1 MESVNEREKVLEMMK
16 RQSVQIEEL
25 DKQTLNSY
33 MAIPVSKTFGV
44 SDEVVQIALND
55 LNNRE

>member
-1 MESVNEREKVLEMMK
+1 
-16 RQSVQIEEL
+16 
-25 DKQTLNSY
+25 

>member
-1 MESVNEREKVLEMMK
+1 VESVNEREKVLEMMK